1 MGYEGW
7 RKVAGLGLA
16 HPSTYVAGMSSAL
29 DELRRCLEVLELS
42 PGAAWADVRSR
53 YRFLAKVFH
62 PDRFAHDDAARI
74 EAELR
79 FKRINEAYNRLAA
92 NRHLLEARRPSEAR
106 RPAEAREPDRAQGP
120 RQLPAEPDPLRWLWR
135 LGAACLLLVGVALAT
150 SAVRPPAPGFDR
162 ANSGITPVSADTLD
176 SASAL
181 PLTKP
186 DLSDMTPEERLAA
199 ESACELSRLAFGRAA
214 YYGCL
219 DVQVD
224 RLAESGGAP
233 DLSALTGR
241 ERLAAERR
249 CVGIKQAFGPGSYY
263 DCLRDR
269 LRGRA
274 QTR

>member
-1 MGYEGW
+1 
-7 RKVAGLGLA
+7 
-16 HPSTYVAGMSSAL
+16 MSSSL
-29 DELRRCLEVLELS
+29 DELRRCLEILELS

-79 FKRINEAYNRLAA
+79 FKKINEAYRHLAA
-92 NRHLLEARRPSEAR
+92 NRHLLEDR
-106 RPAEAREPDRAQGP
+106 RPAEARGSDEALGPTEARGPDRAQGAP
-120 RQLPAEPDPLRWLWR
+120 RLPAEPDPLRWLWR
-135 LGAACLLLVGVALAT
+135 LGGACLLLVGFALAT
-150 SAVRPPAPGFDR
+150 SAERPPAPDFDR
-162 ANSGITPVSADTLD
+162 GSSGATTVSAETPD

-186 DLSDMTPEERLAA
+186 DLSDMSPEERLAA
-199 ESACELSRLAFGRAA
+199 ESACEPSRLAFGRGA

-233 DLSALTGR
+233 DLSELTGK
-241 ERLAAERR
+241 ERVAAERR
-249 CVGIKQAFGPGSYY
+249 CAGIKQAFGPGSYY

-269 LRGRA
+269 LRGRVQA
-274 QTR
+274 R

>member
-1 MGYEGW
+1 
-7 RKVAGLGLA
+7 
-16 HPSTYVAGMSSAL
+16 MSSSL
-29 DELRRCLEVLELS
+29 DELRRCLEILELS

-79 FKRINEAYNRLAA
+79 FKKINEAYRHLTV
-92 NRHLLEARRPSEAR
+92 NRHLLEARRP
-106 RPAEAREPDRAQGP
+106 AEPRGPDRAVGP
-120 RQLPAEPDPLRWLWR
+120 RRLPAEPDALRWLWR
-135 LGAACLLLVGVALAT
+135 LGGACLLLVGFALAT
-150 SAVRPPAPGFDR
+150 SAVRPPAPDFDR
-162 ANSGITPVSADTLD
+162 GSSGATGVSAETPD
-176 SASAL
+176 SAPAL

-186 DLSDMTPEERLAA
+186 DLSDMSPEERLAA
-199 ESACELSRLAFGRAA
+199 ESACEASRLAFGRGA

-233 DLSALTGR
+233 DLSELTGK
-241 ERLAAERR
+241 ERVAAERR
-249 CVGIKQAFGPGSYY
+249 CAGIKQAFGPGSYY

-269 LRGRA
+269 LRGRVQA
-274 QTR
+274 R

>member
-1 MGYEGW
+1 
-7 RKVAGLGLA
+7 
-16 HPSTYVAGMSSAL
+16 MSSSL
-29 DELRRCLEVLELS
+29 DELRRCLEILELS

-79 FKRINEAYNRLAA
+79 FKKINEAYHRLAA
-92 NRHLLEARRPSEAR
+92 NRHLLETR
-106 RPAEAREPDRAQGP
+106 RPAEPRGPDRAQGP
-120 RQLPAEPDPLRWLWR
+120 PRLPAEPDPLRWLWR
-135 LGAACLLLVGVALAT
+135 LGGACLLLVGFALAT
-150 SAVRPPAPGFDR
+150 SAERPPAPDFDR
-162 ANSGITPVSADTLD
+162 GSSGATTVSAETPD

-186 DLSDMTPEERLAA
+186 DLSDMSPEERLAA
-199 ESACELSRLAFGRAA
+199 ESACEPSRLAFGRGA

-233 DLSALTGR
+233 DLSELTGK
-241 ERLAAERR
+241 ERVAAERR
-249 CVGIKQAFGPGSYY
+249 CAGIKQAFGPGSYY

-269 LRGRA
+269 LRGRVQA
-274 QTR
+274 R

>member
-1 MGYEGW
+1 M
-7 RKVAGLGLA
+7 A
-16 HPSTYVAGMSSAL
+16 HPITYVAGMSSSL

-53 YRFLAKVFH
+53 YRFLAKVYH
-62 PDRFAHDDAARI
+62 PDRFAHHDAARI

-79 FKRINEAYNRLAA
+79 FKKINEAYHRLAA
-92 NRHLLEARRPSEAR
+92 NRNLLETR
-106 RPAEAREPDRAQGP
+106 RPAEPRGPDRAQGP
-120 RQLPAEPDPLRWLWR
+120 RRLPAEPDPLRWLWR
-135 LGAACLLLVGVALAT
+135 LGGACLLLVGFALAT
-150 SAVRPPAPGFDR
+150 SAERPPAPDFDR
-162 ANSGITPVSADTLD
+162 GSSGATTVSAETPD

-186 DLSDMTPEERLAA
+186 DLSDMSPEERLAA
-199 ESACELSRLAFGRAA
+199 ESACEPSRLAFGRGA

-233 DLSALTGR
+233 DLSELTGK
-241 ERLAAERR
+241 ERVAAERR
-249 CVGIKQAFGPGSYY
+249 CAGIKQAFGPGSYY

-269 LRGRA
+269 LRGRVQA
-274 QTR
+274 R